1 MWFNNIGRTRF
12 NYPERI
18 LIFLKHI
25 GLHKNP
31 QPVKMVTTKKYLN
44 ELTYEIVG
52 CAIEVHKHLGPG
64 LLESVYE
71 KCFLRE
77 LSLRNIAYQNQIW
90 APLEYKGMLLD
101 TELRL
106 DVLVE
111 DILCAELKAQ
121 QGLLPIHEAVL
132 LSYMQMLQKPKGILI
147 NFHCVNIFKEGQ
159 RTLVN
164 NLFSL
169 LPDE

>member
-1 MWFNNIGRTRF
+1 M
-12 NYPERI
+12 
-18 LIFLKHI
+18 
-25 GLHKNP
+25 
-31 QPVKMVTTKKYLN
+31 TKKYLN
-44 ELTYEIVG
+44 DLTYKVIG

-64 LLESVYE
+64 LLESIYE

-77 LSLRNIAYQNQIW
+77 LTLRGIENKSQIW
-90 APLEYKGMLLD
+90 VPLQYKGIQLD

-111 DILCAELKAQ
+111 DVLCVEIKAQ
-121 QGLLPIHEAVL
+121 EGLLPIHDAVL

-159 RTLVN
+159 KTLVN
-164 NLFSL
+164 NLFAL
-169 LPDE
+169 LPQE

>member
-1 MWFNNIGRTRF
+1 MGI
-12 NYPERI
+12 
-18 LIFLKHI
+18 
-25 GLHKNP
+25 
-31 QPVKMVTTKKYLN
+31 TKKYIN
-44 ELTYEIVG
+44 ELTYQVIG

-77 LSLRNIAYQNQIW
+77 LRLRGLANKSQIW
-90 APLEYKGMLLD
+90 IPLEYKGLLLE

-111 DILCAELKAQ
+111 NLLCVELKAQ
-121 QGLLPIHEAVL
+121 EGLLPIHDAIL

-147 NFHCVNIFKEGQ
+147 NFHCVNIFKGGQ
-159 RTLVN
+159 KTLVN

-169 LPDE
+169 LPEE

>member
-1 MWFNNIGRTRF
+1 M
-12 NYPERI
+12 RI
-18 LIFLKHI
+18 
-25 GLHKNP
+25 
-31 QPVKMVTTKKYLN
+31 TKKYIN
-44 ELTYEIVG
+44 ELTYQVIG

-64 LLESVYE
+64 LLESIYE

-77 LSLRNIAYQNQIW
+77 LSLRGLTNKSQIW
-90 APLEYKGMLLD
+90 VPLDYKGLLLD

-111 DILCAELKAQ
+111 DILCVELKAQ
-121 QGLLPIHEAVL
+121 EGLLPIHDAIL

-159 RTLVN
+159 KTLVN

-169 LPDE
+169 LPEE

>member
-1 MWFNNIGRTRF
+1 M
-12 NYPERI
+12 
-18 LIFLKHI
+18 L
-25 GLHKNP
+25 
-31 QPVKMVTTKKYLN
+31 VTKKYLG
-44 ELTYEIVG
+44 ELTYKVIG

-77 LSLRNIAYQNQIW
+77 LGLREMKYECQIW
-90 APLEYKGMLLD
+90 VPLEYKGLLLD

-111 DILCAELKAQ
+111 DILCVELKAQ
-121 QGLLPIHEAVL
+121 EGILPVHEAIL

-147 NFHCVNIFKEGQ
+147 NFHCVNIFKDGQ
-159 RTLVN
+159 KTLVN
-164 NLFSL
+164 SLFSV

>member
-1 MWFNNIGRTRF
+1 M
-12 NYPERI
+12 
-18 LIFLKHI
+18 
-25 GLHKNP
+25 
-31 QPVKMVTTKKYLN
+31 QMTKKYLD
-44 ELTYEIVG
+44 ELTYKVIG

-71 KCFLRE
+71 KCFVKE
-77 LSLRNIAYQNQIW
+77 LDLKGIKYQKQLW
-90 APLEYKGMLLD
+90 VPLNYKGLELD

-111 DILCAELKAQ
+111 DILCVELKAQ
-121 QGLLPIHEAVL
+121 EGILPVHEATL
-132 LSYMQMLQKPKGILI
+132 LSYMQMLEKPKGILI

-159 RTLVN
+159 KTLVN

-169 LPDE
+169 LPEN

>member
-1 MWFNNIGRTRF
+1 M
-12 NYPERI
+12 E
-18 LIFLKHI
+18 
-25 GLHKNP
+25 
-31 QPVKMVTTKKYLN
+31 VTKKYLD
-44 ELTYEIVG
+44 ELTYKVIG

-64 LLESVYE
+64 LLESIYE

-77 LSLRNIAYQNQIW
+77 LKIRGIDFKNQLW
-90 APLEYKGMLLD
+90 VPLQYKGLELR

-111 DILCAELKAQ
+111 DVLCVELKAQ
-121 QGLLPIHEAVL
+121 EGLLPIHDAVL
-132 LSYMQMLQKPKGILI
+132 LSYMQMLEKPKGILI
-147 NFHCVNIFKEGQ
+147 NFHCINIFKEGQ

-169 LPDE
+169 LPEE

>member
-1 MWFNNIGRTRF
+1 MQI
-12 NYPERI
+12 
-18 LIFLKHI
+18 
-25 GLHKNP
+25 
-31 QPVKMVTTKKYLN
+31 TKKYIN
-44 ELTYEIVG
+44 ELSYQVIG

-77 LSLRNIAYQNQIW
+77 LYLRGIAYKSQVW
-90 APLEYKGMLLD
+90 APLEYKGLLLD

-111 DILCAELKAQ
+111 DILCVELKAQ
-121 QGLLPIHEAVL
+121 EGLLPIHDAVL

-159 RTLVN
+159 KTLVN
-164 NLFSL
+164 KLFSL
-169 LPDE
+169 LPDA

>member
-1 MWFNNIGRTRF
+1 VAGYGFNIPCF
-12 NYPERI
+12 N
-18 LIFLKHI
+18 FLFQKSKTCRKRMRASKKH
-25 GLHKNP
+25 
-31 QPVKMVTTKKYLN
+31 LN
-44 ELTYEIVG
+44 ELTYQVVG

-71 KCFLRE
+71 RCFLRE
-77 LSLRNIAYQNQIW
+77 LSLRGIGNKSQIRV
-90 APLEYKGMLLD
+90 PLEYKGLQLD
-101 TELRL
+101 AELRL

-111 DILCAELKAQ
+111 DILCVELKAQ
-121 QGLLPIHEAVL
+121 EGLLPIHDAVL

-164 NLFSL
+164 NLFAL
-169 LPDE
+169 LPEE

>member
-1 MWFNNIGRTRF
+1 M
-12 NYPERI
+12 RI
-18 LIFLKHI
+18 S
-25 GLHKNP
+25 
-31 QPVKMVTTKKYLN
+31 KKYLN
-44 ELTYEIVG
+44 ELTYKVIG
-52 CAIEVHKHLGPG
+52 CAIEVHRHLGPG

-77 LSLRNIAYQNQIW
+77 LSLRGIAAKNQIRTS
-90 APLEYKGMLLD
+90 LEYKGLPLD

-111 DILCAELKAQ
+111 DILCVELKAQ
-121 QGLLPIHEAVL
+121 EGLLPVHDAIL
-132 LSYMQMLQKPKGILI
+132 LSYMQMLQKPKGVLI

-159 RTLVN
+159 KTFVN
-164 NLFSL
+164 NLFTL

>member
-1 MWFNNIGRTRF
+1 M
-12 NYPERI
+12 RI
-18 LIFLKHI
+18 
-25 GLHKNP
+25 
-31 QPVKMVTTKKYLN
+31 TKKYLDD
-44 ELTYEIVG
+44 LTYRVIG
-52 CAIEVHKHLGPG
+52 CAIEVHKQLGPG

-77 LSLRNIAYQNQIW
+77 LALREIAFKNQIW
-90 APLEYKGMLLD
+90 VPLEYKGLLLD

-111 DILCAELKAQ
+111 DILCVELKAQ
-121 QGLLPIHEAVL
+121 SGLLPIHDAVL

-159 RTLVN
+159 KTLVN

-169 LPDE
+169 LPEE

>member
-1 MWFNNIGRTRF
+1 MR
-12 NYPERI
+12 
-18 LIFLKHI
+18 
-25 GLHKNP
+25 
-31 QPVKMVTTKKYLN
+31 TTKKYLN
-44 ELTYEIVG
+44 ELTYQFIN
-52 CAIEVHKHLGPG
+52 CAIEVHKHLGAG

-71 KCFLRE
+71 RCFLRE
-77 LSLRNIAYQNQIW
+77 LPLRGIANKSQIW
-90 APLEYKGMLLD
+90 VPLEYKGLLLE

-111 DILCAELKAQ
+111 DILCVELKAQ
-121 QGLLPIHEAVL
+121 EGLLPINDAIL

-159 RTLVN
+159 KTLVN

-169 LPDE
+169 LPEK